1 MSETKSKIDLNS
13 CDQICTG
20 CVRKYKKK
28 HKDEPSFSITCSGIP
43 IEYVP
48 QKMLSLLPEADAA
61 SAVAMLDPVTW
72 AKQILDW
79 HCLDPDGAIW
89 KKKSADNK
97 LPQGVPNYYDNVGG
111 SELRISEGRSPFHR
125 PYQAEML
132 RCSAKRKIFRIGR
145 QAGKTET
152 LVVSMLHAIFTNKN
166 FKVLL
171 LTPYSSQIE
180 MIFTRVEE
188 FLQANTLL
196 YNSKKRLVKAPNH
209 TLELHNGSYIRGFT
223 AGTQSKGEAA
233 QVRGQPAN
241 MLVLDEADYL
251 SRKDMDAVLAVTI
264 NFPNATVWMSSTPS
278 GKREK
283 FYENCKSKVYK
294 EFHFP
299 SHVNPNFTKEVE
311 RDLFENQGM
320 TELGYQHE
328 ILAEFGDIQQ
338 GVFKS
343 GYIETAMSWKYQYS
357 DMRRTPGWRYTI
369 GVDWNDT
376 KIGTTICVVGYN
388 SGEDKFYIVDRL
400 VVSKE
405 NWTQTEACQAIVA
418 LNRKWIPDFIYIDRG
433 YGSTQLEI
441 LHGWGYS
448 AMQKSGAAHIDARL
462 TRIVKAYDFG
472 STVEIRDLFTKQP
485 VKKHSKPFLVET
497 AIRRFESNQIH
508 FSNTDKQ
515 LEGELRGYIIDRVSM
530 HGLPVFK
537 QGNEKLGDHNLDA
550 FMLALVAF
558 ELEMTAIGKPTY
570 SAHIS
575 FSGRIGQIMESPAQV
590 GDIIIKNNRAP
601 EARSKKSEELRPAL
615 TRTDNLTKDNNL
627 LNPQNP
633 LPAANTGSPAVTPKL
648 WSWEGFNSD
657 RPAPKIRPGFRRT
670 SKPPSRKKF

>member
-1 MSETKSKIDLNS
+1 MPIDLNQ

-20 CVRKYKKK
+20 CVRGYKKK
-28 HKDEPSFSITCSGIP
+28 HKDEPSFVVSCKGIP
-43 IEYVP
+43 LEYIPGNV
-48 QKMLSLLPEADAA
+48 LALLPEADAA

-72 AKQILDW
+72 AGQVLDW
-79 HCLDPDGAIW
+79 YCLDVDGSIW
-89 KKKSADNK
+89 KKKSEENR
-97 LPQGVPNYYDNVGG
+97 LPQGVVNYYDNIPAANA
-111 SELRISEGRSPFHR
+111 RIAAGKSPFHR

-180 MIFTRVEE
+180 MIFTRIEE
-188 FLQANTLL
+188 FLNANSLL

-209 TLELHNGSYIRGFT
+209 TLELYNGSHIRGFT

-233 QVRGQPAN
+233 QIRGQSAN
-241 MLVLDEADYL
+241 MLVFDEADYL
-251 SRKDMDAVLAVTI
+251 SRADMDAALAVTI

-283 FYENCKSKVYK
+283 FYDNCKSKVYK

-299 SHVNPNFTKEVE
+299 SHVNPNFTPEIE

-320 TELGYQHE
+320 TELGYKHE
-328 ILAEFGDIQQ
+328 ILAEFGDILE

-343 GYIETAMSWKYQYS
+343 GYVDTAMSWKYQYAE
-357 DMRRTPGWRYTI
+357 MRRTPGWRYCL

-376 KIGTTICVVGYN
+376 KIGTTICVVGYS

-400 VVSKE
+400 VVSKDK
-405 NWTQTEACQAIVA
+405 WTQTAACQAIVE
-418 LNRKWIPDFIYIDRG
+418 LNRKWIPDFIYIDKG

-441 LHGWGYS
+441 LHGHGYS
-448 AMQKSGAAHIDARL
+448 SIQNNGANHVDSRL

-472 STVEIRDLFTKQP
+472 STVEIRDLFTKQV
-485 VKKHSKPFLVET
+485 VKKHSKPFLVENT
-497 AIRRFESNQIH
+497 IRRFESNQVYI
-508 FSNTDKQ
+508 SNTDKQ
-515 LEGELRGYIIDRVSM
+515 LEGELRGYVIDRISM

-558 ELEMTAIGKPTY
+558 ELEMTAFGKPSY
-570 SAHIS
+570 NPHIA
-575 FSGRIGQIMESPAQV
+575 FSGRLGEVMESPAQV
-590 GDIIIKNNRAP
+590 GDIIIKNERAP
-601 EARSKKSEELRPAL
+601 EARSRRAAEQKPLGN
-615 TRTDNLTKDNNL
+615 RTQNVVQDNDVF
-627 LNPQNP
+627 NPQNP
-633 LPAANTGSPAVTPKL
+633 LPGANMNNAIPSSPKL
-648 WSWEGFNSD
+648 WSWDGFNRD
-657 RPAPKIRPGFRRT
+657 QPAPKSKTLFRKT
-670 SKPPSRKKF
+670 SKPPTRKKF